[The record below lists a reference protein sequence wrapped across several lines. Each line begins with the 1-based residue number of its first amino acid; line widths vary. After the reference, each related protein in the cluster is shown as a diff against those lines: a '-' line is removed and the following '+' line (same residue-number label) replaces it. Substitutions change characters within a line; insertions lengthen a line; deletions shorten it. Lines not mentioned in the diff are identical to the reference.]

1 MEETH
6 HVDHIPEDEFTT
18 EELTD
23 AETSAAPAPRTS
35 RRLPAIPTDFETMD
49 VTDDE
54 RTMAALAHGSIVLT
68 LFTGGIAGLIVAF
81 VIWAVWRDRSRWVAD
96 QSMQALVFQVAA
108 TLATYVLGAVT
119 AAAFAI
125 SGVLTVVLIGLCL
138 FPIALLFLLVALV
151 VPLGAVAY
159 GLYGALE
166 AYQGRNFRYVWIS
179 DVVRERIATV

>member
-1 MEETH
+1 MEESH
-6 HVDHIPEDEFTT
+6 HVDQNPQGEFDT
-18 EELTD
+18 EELM
-23 AETSAAPAPRTS
+23 ASETAAAPGQTTS
-35 RRLPAIPTDFETMD
+35 RQLPTIPTDFETMN

-54 RTMAALAHGSIVLT
+54 RTMAALAHGSIILT

-119 AAAFAI
+119 AAAFAV
-125 SGVLTVVLIGLCL
+125 SGVLTVVLVGICL
-138 FPIALLFLLVALV
+138 FPLAFLLLLVTLV

-166 AYQGRNFRYVWIS
+166 TYQGRNFRYAWIS
-179 DVVRERIATV
+179 DVVRERMATA

>member
-6 HVDHIPEDEFTT
+6 DVDHNSEEEFETK
-18 EELTD
+18 ELTEP
-23 AETSAAPAPRTS
+23 ETAAAPGTRTS
-35 RRLPAIPTDFETMD
+35 RQLPGIPTDFETID

-125 SGVLTVVLIGLCL
+125 SGALTVVLIGLCL
-138 FPIALLFLLVALV
+138 FPIALLVLLVALV

-166 AYQGRNFRYVWIS
+166 TYQGRDFRYAWIS
-179 DVVRERIATV
+179 DVVRERTATA